1 MAFHEPYPCTDGNQ
15 YFLGCDT
22 WRNPLYLSGPQF
34 SRGVNGMIRGL
45 MFTTRPGFVR
55 AGAGAVFSSGE
66 YMGGSVYSLESGDVI
81 VCVVDG
87 VVYVIDQNGNR
98 TPIDVPDGEPTLEGQ
113 AFFTQVYKWMVV
125 QDNQHRPRVI
135 SREDGIF
142 VRVNRDME
150 MDVSMNPETEELS
163 WKDPEVS
170 HVGGDELKGLICYV
184 PGAVG
189 AYADGRYHYVP
200 AIVPELLPELKFS
213 EDQTEYTNEDRIP
226 ELSEEDGRASVIS
239 SDVLD
244 VLAPYYVFRLSEHR
258 VLNEGGAFVLPDEL
272 GPIKAVAAM
281 RGAATGTGV
290 GRTYFLATRGVASYD
305 FSIAR
310 TQWKDSN
317 VNGAGIGQ
325 VTFHGAGTL
334 SPYGVASVND
344 DIIYLSTEGHLRS
357 LVYDSSQLANTGY
370 ASVSLSSRVRSLEA
384 TRWVRDIDK
393 RKLRWASLIF
403 ADNRILWTLPLQGD
417 NEDGNTGNSVLASID
432 VAPSYA
438 MGDTSTD
445 VMGFDGIWTGF
456 KFLQVF
462 CLNNQVFALARG
474 RDGQSIHLLRFD
486 PEAEKDLGD
495 TKIKSML
502 ITRAY
507 PLIYNEASAFSE
519 YKQLDRLRLFVED
532 ISMDTVFRVW
542 YRPNHMASWTYMGE
556 KAVRVPHGTPAQSR
570 RLTFVPSTEIVSM
583 GDNCNP
589 ITKEATYMGHTFQ
602 FRIEF
607 EGHASIVRILV
618 GASIKEEGTEP
629 MCEEDNPDLESDVG
643 DDSNDF
649 DYVVPLGG

>member
-55 AGAGAVFSSGE
+55 VGQVFSSGE

-87 VVYVIDQNGNR
+87 MVYVIDQSGNR
-98 TPIDVPDGEPTLEGQ
+98 TPINVPQGEPLLTGQ

-125 QDNQHRPRVI
+125 QDNEHRPRVV
-135 SREDGIF
+135 SRENGHF
-142 VRVNRDME
+142 VRVNRDMA
-150 MDVSMNPETEELS
+150 MDVITDAAGIPTG
-163 WKDPEVS
+163 WKYS
-170 HVGGDELKGLICYV
+170 GTHVGGEDLEGLISYV
-184 PGAVG
+184 PGSVG

-200 AIVPELLPELKFS
+200 RLVPELLPELEFDEEDPTRYKN
-213 EDQTEYTNEDRIP
+213 EDQIP

-244 VLAPYYVFRLSEHR
+244 VLAPYFVFRLSEHR

-393 RKLRWASLIF
+393 DSLRWASLIF
-403 ADNRILWTLPLQGD
+403 ADNRILWTLPLRG
-417 NEDGNTGNSVLASID
+417 GSVLASID
-432 VAPSYA
+432 AAPSYA
-438 MGDTSTD
+438 MSDTSTD
-445 VMGFDGIWTGF
+445 VMGLDGIWTGF

-462 CLNNQVFALARG
+462 CLNNQVFALVRG
-474 RDGQSIHLLRFD
+474 SDGRSIYLLRLD
-486 PEAEKDLGD
+486 PAAELDPGD

-502 ITRAY
+502 VTRAY

-556 KAVRVPHGTPAQSR
+556 KAVRVPSGTPPQSR

-589 ITKEATYMGHTFQ
+589 VTKEATYMGHTFQ

-629 MCEEDNPDLESDVG
+629 MCEEDNPDLESDAG